1 MKNNSYVESDVIKM
15 KVKKIIII
23 IITTILVICNFSITS
38 NAVKI
43 DDAIDTADGFLQHG
57 TTNPIDE
64 GQLKTFSL
72 DLFNIFSTVGMVIA
86 VGIGMFLGVKF
97 MMASAEDKAK
107 VKEALVPYVAGCIV
121 IFGAMG
127 IWKLAIILLRDIA

>member
-1 MKNNSYVESDVIKM
+1 MKT
-15 KVKKIIII
+15 KKIIVSI
-23 IITTILVICNFSITS
+23 IITILIIFSFSITS

-43 DDAIDTADGFLQHG
+43 DDAIDAADGFLQHG

-64 GQLKTFSL
+64 TQLKTFSI
-72 DLFNIFSTVGMVIA
+72 DLFNIFSTVGGTLA
-86 VGIGMFLGVKF
+86 VGIGMYLGIKF

-127 IWKLAIILLRDIA
+127 IWKLAIVLLRQIG

>member
-1 MKNNSYVESDVIKM
+1 MKL
-15 KVKKIIII
+15 KKIIVSI
-23 IITTILVICNFSITS
+23 IITILIIFSFSITS

-64 GQLKTFSL
+64 GQLKTFSI
-72 DLFNIFSTVGMVIA
+72 DLFNIFSTVGGALAI
-86 VGIGMFLGVKF
+86 GIGMYLGIKF

-127 IWKLAIILLRDIA
+127 IWKLAIVLLRQIG